1 MSQAPP
7 FEIEEV
13 SIAAL
18 HAAYLAGTLTARS
31 VVRAYLDR
39 IEAYDQR
46 GVYLNSL
53 ITVSPHALAIAD
65 RLDASLLPSGT
76 LTGAFHGLP
85 VIVNHHLEPPVLPT
99 T

>member
-18 HAAYLAGTLTARS
+18 HAAYLAGTLTART

-53 ITVSPHALAIAD
+53 IIISPHALATAD
-65 RLDASLLPSGT
+65 RLDASLQ
-76 LTGAFHGLP
+76 ARAR
-85 VIVNHHLEPPVLPT
+85 
-99 T
+99 